1 MLNSRFLV
9 LLIIIVSVA
18 LVRFLPDPPN
28 FTPVLALAM
37 FGGAYLTDKRM
48 AFGLAFGALLLSDI
62 FLGLHSTM
70 LFVYACFG
78 LMVYFGIKLQN
89 KSSLGKLAGAGIGGV
104 AGSVIFF
111 IVTNFGVW
119 LTAGYYPLTLEG
131 LGAAYVAA
139 IPFFHYT
146 LASTLIYSIVLFG
159 GFEFAQHKYPAL
171 QPALAQRS
179 Q

>member
-18 LVRFLPDPPN
+18 LVRLLPHPPN

-48 AFGLAFGALLLSDI
+48 AFGLALGAMFLSDLL
-62 FLGLHSTM
+62 LGLHTTM
-70 LFVYACFG
+70 IFVYACLG
-78 LMVYFGIKLQN
+78 LLVYFGIKMQN
-89 KSSLGKLAGAGIGGV
+89 KLSIGRVAGAGL

-119 LTAGYYPLTLEG
+119 LTAGYYPLTFEG
-131 LGAAYVAA
+131 LTAAYIAA

-146 LASTLIYSIVLFG
+146 LASTLIYSAVLFG
-159 GFEFAQHKYPAL
+159 GFEFAQRKFPAL
-171 QPALAQRS
+171 QPAAVQN